1 MNSKV
6 VEIITRIFKVD
17 ASVVNP
23 DMSPETIPTWDSMN
37 YLLFISELERVFAI
51 QFTIDEVMK
60 SKTLGDLL
68 TALTNKGV
76 AL

>member
-37 YLLFISELERVFAI
+37 YLLFISELERGFGI

-68 TALTNKGV
+68 EALKSKGI